1 MQAVEGIIEGASIA
15 AFFVMMAF
23 WAGVG
28 ANWPL
33 V

>member
-1 MQAVEGIIEGASIA
+1 MQAVEGFIEAASIG
-15 AFFVMMAF
+15 AFFVMMSF
-23 WAGVG
+23 WVGVG